1 MQLYTRSADPFEKID
16 DPTHHGAARDTIF
29 PLEYSSAHMSR
40 SILRPQRLIQ
50 GETVTSYMGGTP
62 CERVLMK
69 PFLSLMLLQSAL
81 VLPETVKGEAD

>member
-40 SILRPQRLIQ
+40 SILRPQRLDSRRD
-50 GETVTSYMGGTP
+50 GNKLHGWHT
-62 CERVLMK
+62 L
-69 PFLSLMLLQSAL
+69 
-81 VLPETVKGEAD
+81 